1 MSLTSVVSYVLED
14 QWVSVSSSRFLRF
27 PCAKDSEEETVSH
40 DTKSCLLCF
49 VTEVL
54 H

>member
-1 MSLTSVVSYVLED
+1 MSRTGVVFYVLVG
-14 QWVSVSSSRFLRF
+14 QWVSVSSSHFLRF
-27 PCAKDSEEETVSH
+27 PYARNSEEVTVSL